1 MKADALIRFM
11 LLGNRSWEEF
21 AILLARISLG
31 AFFAISGG
39 NKLFVA
45 AHAREIYKND
55 RGGRNPL
62 SACHGVF
69 RIVRRIHLRFAAHHR
84 ATVEPVLHCAHLRH
98 DCRDRDRTAR
108 HDRER
113 TFVYRLA

>member
-21 AILLARISLG
+21 ALLLARISLG

-39 NKLFVA
+39 NKLFVP
-45 AHAREIYKND
+45 AHTREMYETIAGAGIPFPRVMAYFVSSVEFIC
-55 RGGRNPL
+55 GSL
-62 SACHGVF
+62 L
-69 RIVRRIHLRFAAHHR
+69 II
-84 ATVEPVLHCAHLRH
+84 EPVLHCAHLRH